1 VVKQVLYTCKSP
13 QTQALWCRISPTC
26 LSSMLYFP
34 VPVYFPMPM
43 YLQIALA
50 TGLRQEFTYLAPNKT
65 ESSPLPEIGLRVR
78 VSFGRSERVGLIIGI
93 TETTTLDLSKLKPI
107 TELLDKTQ
115 LLPKEIWQLGLW
127 AAEYYQYP
135 VGDALMHLL
144 PAKLRQP
151 LSNHLIQLN
160 WQIADVEADFGRAKK
175 QQSVWQQLRQLAPEF
190 NLSQLQTI
198 GIKPSQLKPFLDKNL
213 LTTSYPKPQKVTLQ
227 LAQQGLDLN
236 PEQSQIVEHL
246 AKVKSTFSCNLLNG
260 VTGSGKTEVYFHA
273 IADQL
278 QSGQRTLLL
287 VPEIGLTPQ
296 LLQRLEQRFNNRV
309 LALHS
314 GLTEHQRLNAWQ
326 QAGLGQA
333 DIIIGTRSALFTP
346 IPELGLIIID
356 EEHDQ
361 AYKQQEGFRYH
372 GRDLAIKRAADANIP
387 ILLGSATPSLE
398 SLANVERGRFSQW
411 LLTQRAGKASNQ
423 RYEVIDLRNQP
434 QQAGIS
440 EQLQEMV
447 KVQLELGHQVLLMLN
462 RRGFAPSLQCQ
473 SCGTTA
479 QCPACDAN
487 MTLHRSP
494 PRLHC
499 HHCEHQQP
507 VYLHCPQCQSNQLK
521 PLGQGTER
529 TEEQLTYLFPNTP
542 VHRIDRDTTRK
553 KGSLEGMLEQVH
565 GGEPCILVGTQMLA
579 KGHHFPNVT
588 LAAILDADASLFSSD
603 FRGPEKLAQLLVQ
616 TAGRA
621 GRAKIPGTAVI
632 QTYQADHPTINILVR
647 QGYNAFAQ
655 QELAIRQQSGLP
667 PVGHMALFHAQAKDA
682 AQAFALL
689 HWLGLQV
696 QNSELLT
703 LTKSLLIFGPMPAFM
718 ARRAHYYRAQ
728 LQLQHPNRKQLQQLL
743 KQLCQLLD
751 QHPAARKI
759 RWSLDI
765 DPQEL
770 G

>member
-1 VVKQVLYTCKSP
+1 
-13 QTQALWCRISPTC
+13 
-26 LSSMLYFP
+26 
-34 VPVYFPMPM
+34 M
-43 YLQIALA
+43 YLKIALA
-50 TGLRQEFTYLAPNKT
+50 TGLRQEFTYLAPDTTKD
-65 ESSPLPEIGLRVR
+65 SCLPTIGLRVH
-78 VSFGRSERVGLIIGI
+78 VTLGRSQRVGLIVGI
-93 TETTTLDLSKLKPI
+93 SQTTDLDLSKLKPI
-107 TELLDKTQ
+107 IELLDNTP
-115 LLPKEIWQLGLW
+115 LLPKDLWQLGLW
-127 AAEYYQYP
+127 AAEYYQHP
-135 VGDALMHLL
+135 LGDSLMHLL

-151 LSNHLIQLN
+151 IPNQLIQLN
-160 WQIADVEADFGRAKK
+160 WQVANVEAEFGRAKK
-175 QQSVWQQLRQLAPEF
+175 QQLLWQQISTLAPVF

-198 GIKPSQLKPFLDKNL
+198 GIKPSQLKPFLDKKW
-213 LTTSYPKPQKVTLQ
+213 LTTSYPKPQNVTLK
-227 LAQQGLDLN
+227 LAEQGLVLN
-236 PEQSQIVEHL
+236 AEQTHIVEHL
-246 AKVKSTFSCNLLNG
+246 AKVKDVFSCSLLNG

-273 IADQL
+273 IAEQL
-278 QSGQRTLLL
+278 QAGKRTLLL

-296 LLQRLEQRFNNRV
+296 LLQRLKQRFNNRV

-346 IPELGLIIID
+346 IPDLGLIIID

-372 GRDLAIKRAADANIP
+372 GRDLAIKRAADAKIP

-398 SLANVERGRFSQW
+398 SLANVARGRFSQW
-411 LLTQRAGKASNQ
+411 LLTQRAGKASSQ
-423 RYEVIDLRNQP
+423 SYEVIDLRNQP

-440 EQLQEMV
+440 EKLQAMVQIQLD
-447 KVQLELGHQVLLMLN
+447 LGHQVLLMLN

-473 SCGTTA
+473 ACGETA
-479 QCPACDAN
+479 QCPACDSS
-487 MTLHRSP
+487 MTLHRRP

-507 VYLHCPQCQSNQLK
+507 IHLHCPKCHSSQLK

-529 TEEQLTYLFPNTP
+529 TEEQLNTLFPNTP

-553 KGSLEGMLEQVH
+553 KGSLETMLEQVH
-565 GGEPCILVGTQMLA
+565 LGQPCLLVGTQMLA

-621 GRAKIPGTAVI
+621 GRAQIPGTAVI
-632 QTYQADHPTINILVR
+632 QTYQADHPTINILVNK
-647 QGYNAFAQ
+647 GYNAFAQ
-655 QELAIRQQSGLP
+655 QELTSRQQSGLP
-667 PVGHMALFHAQAKDA
+667 PTGHMALFHAQAKDA
-682 AQAFALL
+682 TQAFALL
-689 HWLGLQV
+689 NWLGQQV
-696 QNSELLT
+696 QNPVLQP
-703 LTKSLLIFGPMPAFM
+703 LTKSLLMFGPMPAFM

-728 LQLQHPNRKQLQQLL
+728 LQLQHPNRKQLQQL
-743 KQLCQLLD
+743 CHLLD